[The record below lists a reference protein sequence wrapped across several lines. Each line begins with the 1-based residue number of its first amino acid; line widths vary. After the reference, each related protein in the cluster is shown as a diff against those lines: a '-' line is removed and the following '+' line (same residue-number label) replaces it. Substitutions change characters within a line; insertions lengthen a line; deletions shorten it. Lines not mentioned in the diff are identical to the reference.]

1 MTLAQMNWRPAI
13 PGDIPDI
20 NRIEARVHT
29 FAPERPEVWLERMT
43 LFGEGVLMLADGAQS
58 FGYGAC
64 YPWLVREVP
73 ALDTLLGQLPA
84 APDCLFIHDVAL
96 VPEVRGRGFGAAFV
110 AHAAHLA
117 QARGLSHLAL
127 VSVYGTTDVWGR
139 CGFAL
144 ADARSEQKMAI
155 YGDTAR
161 YMVAALAAPRGSS
174 ADPRRPQ
181 P

>member
-1 MTLAQMNWRPAI
+1 MTPRMDWRPAT

-20 NRIEARVHT
+20 NRIEAQVHT
-29 FAPERPEVWLERMT
+29 FAPERPEVWLDRMRV
-43 LFGEGVLMLADGAQS
+43 FGEGVLMLADGAES

-64 YPWLVREVP
+64 YPWLAGEVP
-73 ALDTLLGQLPA
+73 ALDTLLEELPA

-96 VPEVRGRGFGAAFV
+96 LPGARGRGFGGAFV
-110 AHAAHLA
+110 AHATRLA
-117 QARGLSHLAL
+117 QARGLSQLAL

-161 YMVAALAAPRGSS
+161 YMVATLAAPRGSS
-174 ADPRRPQ
+174 VDPRRPR